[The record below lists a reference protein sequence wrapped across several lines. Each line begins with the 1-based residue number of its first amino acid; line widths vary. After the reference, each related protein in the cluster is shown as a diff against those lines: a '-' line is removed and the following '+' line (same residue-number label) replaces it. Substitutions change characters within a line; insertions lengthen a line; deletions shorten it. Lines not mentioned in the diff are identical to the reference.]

1 MSDNKPDPLVDE
13 FVIPAIKHLHRLVF
27 WALEPALK
35 PVSFVKVKS
44 VEHLS
49 GVICEIM
56 MKWWTNRLAEQTPR
70 HMLYTAILN
79 ISQSKGAQND

>member
-1 MSDNKPDPLVDE
+1 MSVSLNLLHPRFIERYWIVSDNKPDPLVDE

-56 MKWWTNRLAEQTPR
+56 MK
-70 HMLYTAILN
+70 
-79 ISQSKGAQND
+79 